1 MMAGVRKAATDLQR
15 TDLQRQWRSEMGSG
29 QTAAK
34 APKGPGVPVAATV
47 ETIAA
52 TENKGRRENT
62 PGMVRHFSAID
73 VIP

>member
-1 MMAGVRKAATDLQR
+1 
-15 TDLQRQWRSEMGSG
+15 MGSG

-34 APKGPGVPVAATV
+34 APAGPGVPVAATV

-73 VIP
+73 VSP